1 MTFPRSVSRFAHGR
15 LNAVALRLA
24 GRAALA
30 DLEHLG
36 RCSGVV
42 RHTPVRAFRRGD
54 LVVVGANFGRE
65 SDWVKNV
72 LAAGGCR
79 MRLGEQQLQLGDPR
93 LVPLRQGARGIPRW
107 FGLGLRYVVRT
118 VDCVELTVVGSAAV
132 SRAISA
138 AT

>member
-1 MTFPRSVSRFAHGR
+1 MTFPRSVSRFARGR

-30 DLEHLG
+30 DLEHVG

-72 LAAGGCR
+72 LAAG
-79 MRLGEQQLQLGDPR
+79 M
-93 LVPLRQGARGIPRW
+93 PRW